1 MPDAV
6 RDQAPDVPW
15 KRLGGFRDVLAH
27 AYHRVDL
34 DLVWEVVES
43 ELPGLRER
51 MDRLVSSSD

>member
-1 MPDAV
+1 
-6 RDQAPDVPW
+6 VPW